1 MFDFLESDLG
11 SADSVAYKQQK
22 DLIASLQQ
30 DLRNVQ
36 GGMGYILPS
45 GSNESPETYIKRQ
58 IAFAKQDA
66 VNILGR
72 SKGLGALATSAG
84 GKDQDPFGGL
94 SIRGT
99 SSINK
104 LTEAFLNELLKN
116 IEDNKI
122 RYDDLDA
129 EFMRSN
135 ITSAGLDQSKT
146 GLAAKLTF
154 LEGQMDTGD
163 QPSSLNA
170 VTADTQG
177 VGMFNP
183 DGTINGDFISK
194 FNVTFDELLEAYKEA
209 KNKAEDENETGM
221 DKFSKNLNQFSGV
234 IGMMGALTGEEE
246 KTAKIMAKV
255 AKIQLMIT
263 MYERAKMALTE
274 GGGNFF
280 KTIGAF
286 MFGESGARQGG
297 IMSKHG
303 RSYAGGGIADG
314 PNSGYTAMLHGRE
327 AVIPLPNGRSIPVDI
342 GKGKMHTNNTNITVN
357 IDDAGATSKVDGEGG
372 KELGVAIQGVVQAE
386 LERQMR
392 PGGLLGT

>member
-1 MFDFLESDLG
+1 
-11 SADSVAYKQQK
+11 
-22 DLIASLQQ
+22 
-30 DLRNVQ
+30 
-36 GGMGYILPS
+36 
-45 GSNESPETYIKRQ
+45 
-58 IAFAKQDA
+58 
-66 VNILGR
+66 
-72 SKGLGALATSAG
+72 
-84 GKDQDPFGGL
+84 
-94 SIRGT
+94 
-99 SSINK
+99 
-104 LTEAFLNELLKN
+104 
-116 IEDNKI
+116 
-122 RYDDLDA
+122 
-129 EFMRSN
+129 
-135 ITSAGLDQSKT
+135 
-146 GLAAKLTF
+146 
-154 LEGQMDTGD
+154 
-163 QPSSLNA
+163 
-170 VTADTQG
+170 
-177 VGMFNP
+177 
-183 DGTINGDFISK
+183 
-194 FNVTFDELLEAYKEA
+194 
-209 KNKAEDENETGM
+209 M

-255 AKIQLMIT
+255 AKIQLMIS